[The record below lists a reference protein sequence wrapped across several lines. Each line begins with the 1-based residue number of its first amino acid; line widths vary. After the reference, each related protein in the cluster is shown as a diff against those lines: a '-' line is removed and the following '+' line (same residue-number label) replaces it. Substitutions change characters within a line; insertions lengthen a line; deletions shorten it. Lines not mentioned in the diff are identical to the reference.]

1 MKLCNELKELL
12 NNTVYRSLT
21 PLCKSKLFTTL
32 TAIKRPI
39 SWALLAFELTPNGKW
54 NEYGFG
60 LFTRPDYIAKIDQ
73 VYNKLHIY
81 SISGDRVDLLKELGY
96 DVEKQIDDFIEYLI
110 AKGIDGLHS
119 NEIYSDELGEWVEL

>member
-1 MKLCNELKELL
+1 MKFCDELKELY
-12 NNTVYRSLT
+12 NNAVYKSLLPT
-21 PLCKSKLFTTL
+21 YKSSLLTTL
-32 TAIKRPI
+32 AAIKRPI

-54 NEYGFG
+54 NKYGFG
-60 LFTRPDYIAKIDQ
+60 LFTKVDYIAKIDQ
-73 VYNKLHIY
+73 VYNNLHIY

>member
-1 MKLCNELKELL
+1 MKFCDELKDLYDNAVYKSLSSVRKTNLL
-12 NNTVYRSLT
+12 
-21 PLCKSKLFTTL
+21 TTL

-54 NEYGFG
+54 DKYGFG
-60 LFTRPDYIAKIDQ
+60 LFRDVDYKAKIDQ
-73 VYNKLHIY
+73 VYNNLHIY

-119 NEIYSDELGEWVEL
+119 NEIYSDKLGEWVEL

>member
-1 MKLCNELKELL
+1 MKFCDELKELY
-12 NNTVYRSLT
+12 NNAVYKSLL
-21 PLCKSKLFTTL
+21 PVRKSSLLTTL
-32 TAIKRPI
+32 AAIKRPI
-39 SWALLAFELTPNGKW
+39 SWALLAFELTPGGKW

-60 LFTRPDYIAKIDQ
+60 LFRKPEYQSSIDQ
-73 VYNKLHIY
+73 EYNKLHIY